1 MIHKIFSD
9 KSEQLTVINTKHP
22 KKSTIAE
29 NQQKQYPIGTR
40 ENTQKLL
47 TFELSDTEGEI
58 TVLFLKEIKYKMP
71 NIYSKQETKENS
83 LVD

>member
-58 TVLFLKEIKYKMP
+58 TMFYFLKK
-71 NIYSKQETKENS
+71 
-83 LVD
+83 